1 VCHDRDFEK
10 QEEGARVTK
19 AESIEKVSLTKY
31 FNKKETAG
39 IVENVFGLIKST
51 LEDGDC
57 FLTTHDI

>member
-1 VCHDRDFEK
+1 M
-10 QEEGARVTK
+10 TK
-19 AESIEKVSLTKY
+19 AEIIEKVSLTTY

-57 FLTTHDI
+57 FLTTHDCQDTFDITGLQPL